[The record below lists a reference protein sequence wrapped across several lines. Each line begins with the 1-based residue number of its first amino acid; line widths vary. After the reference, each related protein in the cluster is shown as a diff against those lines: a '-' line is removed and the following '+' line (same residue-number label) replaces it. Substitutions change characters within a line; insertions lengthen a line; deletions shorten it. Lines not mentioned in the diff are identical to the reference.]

1 MAPIVRLATKRAA
14 EINGKRRRQNVGRH
28 ENQDLRA
35 PAVVRI
41 GNLERVK
48 GIEPSYSAWKSKNFP
63 TNIIAVLTSYSP
75 VGD

>member
-48 GIEPSYSAWKSKNFP
+48 GIEPSYSAWKSPDFAMFSR
-63 TNIIAVLTSYSP
+63 AVLTFF
-75 VGD
+75 GFFGG